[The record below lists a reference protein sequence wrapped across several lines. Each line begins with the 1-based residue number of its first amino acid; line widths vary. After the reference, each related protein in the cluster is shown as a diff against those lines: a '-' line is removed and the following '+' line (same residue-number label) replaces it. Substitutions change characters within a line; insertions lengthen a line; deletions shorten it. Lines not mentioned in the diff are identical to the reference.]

1 MRSDEFSP
9 SERDKHS
16 RMQRVVLLLLFVCLF
31 FRNMVLSKSLERSE
45 TFSFEV
51 RTGDGE

>member
-16 RMQRVVLLLLFVCLF
+16 RMQRVVLLLFVCLF
-31 FRNMVLSKSLERSE
+31 FRKMVLSKGLERSK
-45 TFSFEV
+45 TLALGV
-51 RTGDGE
+51 WTGDGE